1 MKHEGQVKIVTP
13 DWVTDS
19 VEKGCLQEEQIYHP
33 TLIVYP
39 PPDPPTPPTPPPIR
53 VPTPIPP
60 EQRMEI
66 ESAPPVLEKTTE
78 SAPPVLEK
86 TNVGLPKPVFTEIQ
100 EKAPRQR
107 TQKSPKRS
115 PSHQEFMSRS
125 MPNQV
130 ISQQL
135 AAAVLERRLSNEDKG
150 YLDSPSST
158 ARPGTPSGTAR
169 EALARMVNNRIQV
182 CSIEAPLH
190 DMHAYDC
197 CVSCMLPSHFDYF
210 YFEPQVPIY
219 YSMSMFE
226 LLIITK
232 IRGKN

>member
-1 MKHEGQVKIVTP
+1 MKHEGQIKIVTP
-13 DWVTDS
+13 DWINDS
-19 VEKGCLQEEQIYHP
+19 IEKGSPLEEEIYHP

-53 VPTPIPP
+53 VPTPLPP
-60 EQRMEI
+60 LQPMETI
-66 ESAPPVLEKTTE
+66 ESAPPVLEK
-78 SAPPVLEK
+78 S
-86 TNVGLPKPVFTEIQ
+86 NVGLPKPIFTEVQ
-100 EKAPRQR
+100 EKAPRPR

-115 PSHQEFMSRS
+115 PSHQEFIARS

-135 AAAVLERRLSNEDKG
+135 AAAVLDRRLSNEDKG

-182 CSIEAPLH
+182 CLIDSARHACLRLLCLLHAPKPDRDLFIFPH
-190 DMHAYDC
+190 
-197 CVSCMLPSHFDYF
+197 
-210 YFEPQVPIY
+210 
-219 YSMSMFE
+219 
-226 LLIITK
+226 
-232 IRGKN
+232 